1 MLFQLANLYKIFD
14 NCKLIAKKIWKYAN
28 CFITL
33 QPKKIN
39 ERIEIYGK
47 T

>member
-14 NCKLIAKKIWKYAN
+14 KCKLIGKKIWKYAN

-33 QPKKIN
+33 QPK
-39 ERIEIYGK
+39 
-47 T
+47 